1 LQQTNAGWTLK
12 KHRRRSSGQ
21 GNLVQRGKTFQAAT
35 AAQLSLRS
43 STPNKKFPYEKYRCD
58 MRAEAEA
65 AGGRFL
71 AAFDLFSVCHNY
83 LYIAYFP
90 PRKLGVISEA

>member
-1 LQQTNAGWTLK
+1 
-12 KHRRRSSGQ
+12 
-21 GNLVQRGKTFQAAT
+21 
-35 AAQLSLRS
+35 
-43 STPNKKFPYEKYRCD
+43 
-58 MRAEAEA
+58 MRAEAQA
-65 AGGRFL
+65 AGGRFS